1 MRVNSIMPNVQVRFV
16 RNQNDTNAMTIPV
29 MSTNESNNTLPMGGV
44 QNVVL
49 HRKSA
54 AAQGVSY
61 ITFTGNTDRN
71 MNQVLSLAYEN
82 KGTGL
87 PEDFQGG
94 MGVVTYEAPQSL
106 IKNEGMDVR
115 SVMPFH
121 EHNNPNGGLRYVN
134 IAKIKADNN
143 GVLPERIAAN
153 SFVPAFPGTTVEEV
167 AKGLHQDAKD
177 LRVVIQSEP
186 NSKGLDGT
194 SKYIILEPTSASGV
208 FERMSDTDIGALQ
221 EVEYQLFKISEENP
235 GYNKIKGTPNYF
247 MYTRE
252 LSKTPKPYTYGI
264 GGADGMD
271 AEINNS
277 DFCRA
282 VLRAEEQ
289 MNTEEFGFFRPASIW
304 GHDRPV
310 AMITSLIADES
321 ARGNDSFNGV
331 IAHHTL
337 HNPGRN
343 YQGVTDNPFAFA
355 RMVFSKE
362 DIAAISKDPQYE
374 LLQNFNARG
383 WNNLTE
389 VEKKFVTSAF
399 EPYIG
404 VFRDM
409 FGTYNITKIPILAA
423 KLNPDNF
430 STGTVSPNFDREMK
444 SVDMDVAAAIGGDL
458 REARTVSP
466 LNGSTPA
473 NLGFDD
479 NTKDFGR
486 GGNTLSAEKSGF
498 TPLKYNG
505 TNIDEIVA
513 NRQKNAK
520 WLTGILANAEMEGQD
535 ALNHVFFNDLQ
546 IEQGR
551 SVFGSL
557 SEFKDG
563 DMLFMGWGRP
573 DEQKGYPYTFE
584 GFLKFLQRDD
594 VPKETK
600 LKTKLIVGAGDAPW
614 NRDAKDFQLIQKI
627 LKEIQ
632 ELDGGAYKHN
642 AMYVDGFFPNKLVA
656 CATHGIFTSR
666 REMCGITP
674 LEAKAAGVPY
684 IATATG
690 GMVDYTNESNGW
702 KTKTAPEMNP
712 DFDGLDWG
720 NSADEIDNTRIER
733 VSGEVSDCFKEAT
746 EEYVEKPESYI
757 AKAKK
762 NIEEKLDWH
771 NNAEFNGGKPA
782 NKSYK
787 EDIWHVSE
795 GWSARNKGK
804 MRRLVGADLTEVTE
818 STKDAVRTVV
828 SAAEEAAESSVR
840 DTSQKVRNKW
850 TKTIIGS
857 GVALAALGTGAY
869 MYVKHRA
876 KIPAAA
882 NKPSETETDKK
893 LAVTA

>member
-1 MRVNSIMPNVQVRFV
+1 MRVNSIMPNVQARFV
-16 RNQNDTNAMTIPV
+16 RNENSSNAMTMPA
-29 MSTNESNNTLPMGGV
+29 MTTNESSNALPMGGV

-49 HRKSA
+49 RRKLSSN
-54 AAQGVSY
+54 QGISY

-94 MGVVTYEAPQSL
+94 MGVVTFEAPQSL
-106 IKNEGMDVR
+106 INNEGMDVR

-121 EHNNPNGGLRYVN
+121 EYNNPNGGLKYVN
-134 IAKIKADNN
+134 IAKVKENN
-143 GVLPERIAAN
+143 GGKLPDRISAN
-153 SFVPAFPGTTVEEV
+153 SFVPAAPGATVEEV
-167 AKGLHQDAKD
+167 AKGLYQDAKD

-186 NSKGLDGT
+186 NSKGLEGT
-194 SKYIILEPTSASGV
+194 SKYIILEPTSAKGV

-247 MYTRE
+247 MYTKE

-264 GGADGMD
+264 GGADGID

-282 VLRAEEQ
+282 VLKAEEQ

-310 AMITSLIADES
+310 AMVTSLIADES
-321 ARGNDSFNGV
+321 ARGNEAFNGV
-331 IAHHTL
+331 ISHHTL

-355 RMVFSKE
+355 RMIFSKE

-374 LLQNFNARG
+374 LLQNFNVRG

-404 VFRDM
+404 VFKDM
-409 FGTYNITKIPILAA
+409 FGTYNITKIPILAT

-430 STGTVSPNFDREMK
+430 STGTVSPNFDKEMK
-444 SVDMDVAAAIGGDL
+444 SANMDVAAAIGGDL
-458 REARTVSP
+458 RDAKTVSP

-505 TNIDEIVA
+505 NNIDEIIA

-520 WLTGILANAEMEGQD
+520 WLTGILAKAESEGQD

-614 NRDAKDFQLIQKI
+614 YKDAKDFKLIQKA

-712 DFDGLDWG
+712 DFDGLDWS
-720 NSADEIDNTRIER
+720 NSPDEIDNTRINR

-746 EEYVEKPESYI
+746 EEYVEKPDSYA

-771 NNAEFNGGKPA
+771 NNAEFNGGKSA

-804 MRRLVGADLTEVTE
+804 MRRLVGADLTQMTEKAQEVVQT
-818 STKDAVRTVV
+818 AVA
-828 SAAEEAAESSVR
+828 AAEETAESTVK
-840 DTSQKVRNKW
+840 DASQKVRNKW

-857 GVALAALGTGAY
+857 GVAIAALGTGAY

-876 KIPAAA
+876 KVPAAA